1 MYRISGHS
9 AGQVTVG
16 ANVSGIL
23 TATSCCQDLLDLHLG
38 FRNLG
43 VPSTGRSAQ
52 QHGFVLLA
60 CIVGSI
66 CESKA
71 THLAQAK
78 FQVSVL
84 LAEVVEGQQY
94 VSRMV
99 HGCWNFRMQSRMQD
113 AVCAVVMRACQQL
126 V

>member
-1 MYRISGHS
+1 
-9 AGQVTVG
+9 
-16 ANVSGIL
+16 
-23 TATSCCQDLLDLHLG
+23 
-38 FRNLG
+38 
-43 VPSTGRSAQ
+43 
-52 QHGFVLLA
+52 VLLA

-78 FQVSVL
+78 FQAKQVSVL

-99 HGCWNFRMQSRMQD
+99 YGCWIFRMQSRMQD